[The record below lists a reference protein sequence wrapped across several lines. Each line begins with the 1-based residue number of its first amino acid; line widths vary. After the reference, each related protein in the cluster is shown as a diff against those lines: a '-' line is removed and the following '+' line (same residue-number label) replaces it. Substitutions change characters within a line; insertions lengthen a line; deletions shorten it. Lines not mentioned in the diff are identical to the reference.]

1 MKTPELIAMST
12 QESEK
17 LFLLMSL
24 GMNLGFIG
32 CVLLFIIYGQGP
44 NRYNRLDN
52 IVNTFMIVIMIYVVL
67 SIHILHPTRRAKYM
81 LHIIIGYI
89 IVKLINNI
97 YYKHN

>member
-1 MKTPELIAMST
+1 MKTLELIAMST
-12 QESEK
+12 QESEN
-17 LFLLMSL
+17 LFLLMS
-24 GMNLGFIG
+24 LGFIG